1 MTAADPARTVRK
13 RHVFYVP
20 GHDPAG
26 GRRYREIYRA
36 EAAKQAAVSG
46 YRIDV
51 EGLPPE
57 DGVYRWQAEATIDG
71 VTTRTTFDFLLWN
84 DLVKQSLNK
93 SMLATY
99 WLTLRTFWAYLASG
113 TLAAIARVRPV
124 MLFSTLYPI
133 AVYLLTPVAGLLAG
147 LLVAWIAGLVLPVP
161 GWATALAM
169 LAGMAAAL
177 ALLRRYDQRFFITYL
192 VLAYAY
198 IAQNRGG
205 TPPGLYERGLKF
217 NERIAAALASDVDEV
232 LIVGHSAGA
241 GIGVSLCAMLLRD
254 GKVPPG
260 KLALLGIGSVTQM
273 ISFLPKAQWMRA
285 DLNLLAQTA
294 HLAWIE
300 VSAPSDGMC
309 FALSDPAATSGVNPP
324 PEKKRWPVVF
334 SAAYH
339 QSLSEAVR
347 NDPDFNIYRKHFQYI
362 HAFDRP
368 RDYDYFQITAGP
380 RTLMARYGGRKSSKG
395 RIDRPASRYR
405 DF

>member
-147 LLVAWIAGLVLPVP
+147 LLVAWLAGLVLPVP

-198 IAQNRGG
+198 IARNRGG
-205 TPPGLYERGLKF
+205 TPPGLY
-217 NERIAAALASDVDEV
+217 
-232 LIVGHSAGA
+232 
-241 GIGVSLCAMLLRD
+241 
-254 GKVPPG
+254 
-260 KLALLGIGSVTQM
+260 
-273 ISFLPKAQWMRA
+273 
-285 DLNLLAQTA
+285 
-294 HLAWIE
+294 
-300 VSAPSDGMC
+300 
-309 FALSDPAATSGVNPP
+309 
-324 PEKKRWPVVF
+324 
-334 SAAYH
+334 
-339 QSLSEAVR
+339 
-347 NDPDFNIYRKHFQYI
+347 
-362 HAFDRP
+362 
-368 RDYDYFQITAGP
+368 
-380 RTLMARYGGRKSSKG
+380 
-395 RIDRPASRYR
+395 
-405 DF
+405 